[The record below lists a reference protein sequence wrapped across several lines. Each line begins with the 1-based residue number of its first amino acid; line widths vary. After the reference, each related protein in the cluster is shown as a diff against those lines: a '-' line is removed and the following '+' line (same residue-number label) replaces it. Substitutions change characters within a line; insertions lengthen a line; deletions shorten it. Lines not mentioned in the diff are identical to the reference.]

1 MTVLERILQDHHEG
15 EFLRMTE
22 GNFDAAIIG
31 IDQDGERLIYD
42 SNSVVQVLINDGMDE
57 EDAWEYFYYNIA
69 GAYVGKNTPMF
80 IQLYV

>member
-1 MTVLERILQDHHEG
+1 MTVLEKILQDHPDSEL
-15 EFLRMTE
+15 LRMSE

-31 IDQDGERLIYD
+31 VDQDGERLIYD

-69 GAYVGKNTPMF
+69 GAYVGKNTPLF
-80 IQLYV
+80 IQLYI

>member
-1 MTVLERILQDHHEG
+1 MTVLERILQDHPDSEL
-15 EFLRMTE
+15 LRMSE

-31 IDQDGERLIYD
+31 VDQDGERLIYD

-57 EDAWEYFYYNIA
+57 EDAWDYFYYNIA
-69 GAYVGKNTPMF
+69 GAYVGKNTPLF

>member
-1 MTVLERILQDHHEG
+1 MTVLERILQDYPEG

-31 IDQDGERLIYD
+31 VDQDGERLIYD
-42 SNSVVQVLINDGMDE
+42 STSVVQVLINEGMDE
-57 EDAWEYFYYNIA
+57 EDAWDYFYYNIA
-69 GAYVGKNTPMF
+69 GAYVGENTPMF

>member
-1 MTVLERILQDHHEG
+1 MTVLERILQDYPEG

-31 IDQDGERLIYD
+31 VDQDGERLIYD
-42 SNSVVQVLINDGMDE
+42 SNSVVQVLINEGMDE
-57 EDAWEYFYYNIA
+57 EDAWDYFYYNIA
-69 GAYVGKNTPMF
+69 GAYVGKNTPLF

>member
-1 MTVLERILQDHHEG
+1 MS
-15 EFLRMTE
+15 E

-31 IDQDGERLIYD
+31 VDQDGERLIYD

-69 GAYVGKNTPMF
+69 GAYVGKNTPLF
-80 IQLYV
+80 IQLYI

>member
-1 MTVLERILQDHHEG
+1 MTVLERILQDHPEG

-42 SNSVVQVLINDGMDE
+42 SNSVVQVLINEGMDE
-57 EDAWEYFYYNIA
+57 EDAWDYFYYNIA
-69 GAYVGKNTPMF
+69 GAYVGKNTPLF